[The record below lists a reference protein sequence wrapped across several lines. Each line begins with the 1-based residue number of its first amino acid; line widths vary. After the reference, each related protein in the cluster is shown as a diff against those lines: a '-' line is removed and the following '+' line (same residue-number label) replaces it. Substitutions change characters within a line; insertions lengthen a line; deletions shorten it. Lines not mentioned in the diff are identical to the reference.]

1 MRSNLCI
8 LYSDFSPLAPELIYL
23 PPVFF
28 LIALTYAT
36 AGFGGGSSYLAVL
49 ALAALPTGEMRA
61 TALVCNLIV
70 AGGGVFHFWK
80 AGAMPWQRALPL
92 VLISVPAA
100 YLGGRIE
107 LPREQFLGLL
117 GLVLLFAG
125 LAMWLRPGA
134 EREPLADDPLPE
146 AARRTQLQAGILGGA
161 LGFLAGL
168 VSIGGGIF
176 LSPVLFLQR
185 WAEARTIAAVTSLF
199 IFVNSLSGL
208 LGQVSRGFEPPWQ
221 LLGVLAVAV
230 LIGGQIGTRLT
241 LRSLSATTIRRVA
254 AVLII
259 VVGARLLVQV
269 SGLW

>member
-1 MRSNLCI
+1 MLNAEL
-8 LYSDFSPLAPELIYL
+8 LYLAPI
-23 PPVFF
+23 FF

-70 AGGGVFHFWK
+70 ASGGVFHFWK
-80 AGAMPWQRALPL
+80 AGAMPWKRALPL
-92 VLISVPAA
+92 VLFSVPAA

-125 LAMWLRPGA
+125 LAMWWRTGLEQIPPNN
-134 EREPLADDPLPE
+134 EPPPE
-146 AARRTQLQAGILGGA
+146 AENAENAQVGAGLLGGM

-185 WAEARTIAAVTSLF
+185 WAAARVIAAVTSLF

-208 LGQVSRGFEPPWQ
+208 LGQLSRGIELSWQ

-230 LIGGQIGTRLT
+230 LLGGQIGTRLT
-241 LRSLSATTIRRVA
+241 LRRLSATTIRRIA
-254 AVLII
+254 AVLIVI
-259 VVGARLLVQV
+259 VGVRLLVQV
-269 SGLW
+269 SGVL